1 MDNNLRATH
10 ELHRSRRWRYPYIK
24 RRILTSNHASAYCFL
39 CGVSDR
45 WGYFSYVRIYYCSS
59 LSFVYMNI
67 IWYTCLTSV
76 PYLSFILCWN
86 RIPSAVE
93 RMGNVT
99 EVYIFLDFG
108 FLLFLAI
115 EQFLHWHHSHTH
127 IHRLFN
133 SHAQHPSKPMNLQQ
147 YEGEGS
153 CSCRQTSSFDGEPN
167 SASKG
172 TTSSVSIDVETP
184 LDTQS
189 HSPVDPNPTSTLSWL
204 ILLADGL
211 HNLIGGMFVGASF
224 LDSIELGLSA
234 WVAAAAHEVPQE
246 VGCDVQSSFAILSL
260 SKLCLIL
267 LSFSYSPS
275 PCFLFRLVTSQY
287 WYMRG
292 GQRKKRFYS
301 TLSLRLHSQLVV
313 SSHMQHHNRSMYP
326 SSYLLLPEIFYTLAL
341 VISSLR

>member
-1 MDNNLRATH
+1 VALPLREEFLQAIMLPLIAFSAGSLIGGATFH
-10 ELHRSRRWRYPYIK
+10 
-24 RRILTSNHASAYCFL
+24 
-39 CGVSDR
+39 
-45 WGYFSYVRIYYCSS
+45 
-59 LSFVYMNI
+59 M
-67 IWYTCLTSV
+67 
-76 PYLSFILCWN
+76 
-86 RIPSAVE
+86 IPSAVE

-246 VGCDVQSSFAILSL
+246 IGDFAILIHEGW
-260 SKLCLIL
+260 SKKKALLLNFISALTFPVGGLIAYAASQSIDVSFLIPFAAGNFLYIGASDLIPEIKHHRGVKEDVINFFSFIAGLAIL
-267 LSFSYSPS
+267 LGI
-275 PCFLFRLVTSQY
+275 RVAIDG
-287 WYMRG
+287 W
-292 GQRKKRFYS
+292 
-301 TLSLRLHSQLVV
+301 
-313 SSHMQHHNRSMYP
+313 
-326 SSYLLLPEIFYTLAL
+326 
-341 VISSLR
+341 